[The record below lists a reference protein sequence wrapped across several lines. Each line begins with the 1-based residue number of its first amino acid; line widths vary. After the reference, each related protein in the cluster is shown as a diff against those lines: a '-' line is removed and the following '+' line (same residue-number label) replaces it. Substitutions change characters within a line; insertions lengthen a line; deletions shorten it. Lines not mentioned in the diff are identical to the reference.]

1 MQMKKRRVI
10 EQRTEAVMLRLTMTE
25 KTAIKNQA
33 EKLGM
38 TVTQLIRN
46 QVITNTK

>member
-1 MQMKKRRVI
+1 MKKRRVI
-10 EQRTEAVMLRLTMTE
+10 EQRTEAVMLRLTITE
-25 KTAIKNQA
+25 KAAIKNQA

-38 TVTQLIRN
+38 TITQLIRN